1 MSQILKDAK
10 DVAFALN
17 GLLESIKGKPECNTI
32 EILALR
38 TMARAKYSTDN
49 VGHYGLGFDYY
60 THFTSPIRRYPD
72 MMVHR
77 LLAHYLDKGKNE
89 NKLKF
94 EELCKHSSAREQLA
108 SEAERSS
115 IKYKLTEFMENK
127 VGQEFE
133 GSISGVTEWG
143 LYVEIEPTKV
153 EGMVPLKDI
162 KEDYFIFDEKNYC
175 VIGKSTRKKFTLGDK
190 VKIKVSRTNLEQ
202 KLIDYS
208 LIWDPE
214 WNKQKRG
221 GKATRKKR

>member
-1 MSQILKDAK
+1 
-10 DVAFALN
+10 
-17 GLLESIKGKPECNTI
+17 
-32 EILALR
+32 
-38 TMARAKYSTDN
+38 
-49 VGHYGLGFDYY
+49 
-60 THFTSPIRRYPD
+60 
-72 MMVHR
+72 
-77 LLAHYLDKGKNE
+77 
-89 NKLKF
+89 
-94 EELCKHSSAREQLA
+94 
-108 SEAERSS
+108 
-115 IKYKLTEFMENK
+115 MENK

-221 GKATRKKR
+221 GKGAKKRDRS